1 MAIFNSKLLVITRGF
16 SAISARGLRPTWPC
30 VVEDLKG
37 HVPASASVAKPMEF
51 PAVHPQQSWNRWD
64 LWWFTMILWWYYD
77 DFLMILWRFVMILW
91 WFLRMIF
98 ELRPSQLWYIAFD
111 PSPSGLLLALQTALS
126 IHLDSQRD
134 SNEMMKSIEIQ
145 PKRIFEGRFR
155 GLRHDILWIVSR

>member
-16 SAISARGLRPTWPC
+16 SAISARDLHPTWPC

-77 DFLMILWRFVMILW
+77 DFWGWFMSFVPPTMVHRFWSIPI
-91 WFLRMIF
+91 R
-98 ELRPSQLWYIAFD
+98 IAISA
-111 PSPSGLLLALQTALS
+111 PNRSLHSP
-126 IHLDSQRD
+126 LDSQRD
-134 SNEMMKSIEIQ
+134 SNEMIKSNLKEYLMAD
-145 PKRIFEGRFR
+145 FADFDMTCFG
-155 GLRHDILWIVSR
+155 

>member
-126 IHLDSQRD
+126 IHL
-134 SNEMMKSIEIQ
+134 
-145 PKRIFEGRFR
+145 
-155 GLRHDILWIVSR
+155 WIVNEIPMRWWNPLKSNPKEYLKADFADFDMTFCG